1 MLSLPQAFSF
11 QLQFA
16 FSCLYQ
22 VLFHAFT
29 VLVSI
34 IHEINSLVLELVTQ
48 FRPHFSGYFSLGW
61 HVPEPA
67 FRGHYSMVSSIN
79 VYIRIYVSSLTVDC
93 A

>member
-1 MLSLPQAFSF
+1 MLSLPRTFSF

-22 VLFHAFT
+22 VLFHALT

-48 FRPHFSGYFSLGW
+48 FRPHFPGYFSLGW
-61 HVPEPA
+61 RVHEPA
-67 FRGHYSMVSSIN
+67 SRRHYSMVSSIN
-79 VYIRIYVSSLTVDC
+79 VYMHIYIYMYVV
-93 A
+93 